1 MLSEFGFRKD
11 ARLPKQIRNI
21 IYQTGIYSNADGS
34 AYIEQGGTK
43 VLCAVYGPRE
53 GRIKSRIQEES
64 AIVVCQYSQS
74 TFSVP
79 DRRNRPRGDRRGNT
93 NSRLLERAFEAVIF
107 VNLYPRS
114 QIDIFFEVIEAS
126 FKGSMTIETI
136 VQYYELFKK
145 KFNAADGGNL
155 AACVNAGSLALADAG
170 IPMRGLASAVECG
183 CVDGV
188 SCTDT
193 SSREQILFFRSD
205 GGNLA
210 ACVNAGSLALAD
222 AGIPM
227 RGLASAVE
235 CGCVDGVSC
244 TDTSSRE
251 QSELIPRITI
261 ATVGGREEI
270 ILISLKNLVHRS
282 HLTEFLKS
290 AIDACAQIHS
300 CLETAVFENVKT
312 AHRL

>member
-114 QIDIFFEVIEAS
+114 QIDIFFEVIEA
-126 FKGSMTIETI
+126 
-136 VQYYELFKK
+136 
-145 KFNAADGGNL
+145 
-155 AACVNAGSLALADAG
+155 
-170 IPMRGLASAVECG
+170 
-183 CVDGV
+183 
-188 SCTDT
+188 
-193 SSREQILFFRSD
+193 D

-312 AHRL
+312 VHRL

>member
-114 QIDIFFEVIEAS
+114 QIDIFFEA
-126 FKGSMTIETI
+126 
-136 VQYYELFKK
+136 
-145 KFNAADGGNL
+145 
-155 AACVNAGSLALADAG
+155 
-170 IPMRGLASAVECG
+170 
-183 CVDGV
+183 
-188 SCTDT
+188 
-193 SSREQILFFRSD
+193 D

>member
-1 MLSEFGFRKD
+1 MLDFQNKSV
-11 ARLPKQIRNI
+11 
-21 IYQTGIYSNADGS
+21 IY
-34 AYIEQGGTK
+34 YIKRVFIHMLMALLILNKE

-53 GRIKSRIQEES
+53 GRMKSRIQEES

-114 QIDIFFEVIEAS
+114 QIDIFFE
-126 FKGSMTIETI
+126 
-136 VQYYELFKK
+136 
-145 KFNAADGGNL
+145 ADGGNL

-170 IPMRGLASAVECG
+170 IPMRGL
-183 CVDGV
+183 
-188 SCTDT
+188 
-193 SSREQILFFRSD
+193 
-205 GGNLA
+205 
-210 ACVNAGSLALAD
+210 
-222 AGIPM
+222 P
-227 RGLASAVE
+227 SAVE

-270 ILISLKNLVHRS
+270 ILISLKNLVHKS

-300 CLETAVFENVKT
+300 CLEAAVFESVKT

>member
-1 MLSEFGFRKD
+1 MLNEFGFRKD

-93 NSRLLERAFEAVIF
+93 NSRLLERAFEAVVF

-114 QIDIFFEVIEAS
+114 QIDIFFEA
-126 FKGSMTIETI
+126 
-136 VQYYELFKK
+136 
-145 KFNAADGGNL
+145 
-155 AACVNAGSLALADAG
+155 
-170 IPMRGLASAVECG
+170 
-183 CVDGV
+183 
-188 SCTDT
+188 
-193 SSREQILFFRSD
+193 D

-300 CLETAVFENVKT
+300 CLETAVFEDVKT

>member
-21 IYQTGIYSNADGS
+21 LYQTGVYSQADGS

-93 NSRLLERAFEAVIF
+93 NSRLLERAFESVIF

-114 QIDIFFEVIEAS
+114 QIDIFFE
-126 FKGSMTIETI
+126 
-136 VQYYELFKK
+136 
-145 KFNAADGGNL
+145 ADGGNL

-170 IPMRGLASAVECG
+170 IPMRGLVSAIECG

-188 SCTDT
+188 PC
-193 SSREQILFFRSD
+193 
-205 GGNLA
+205 A
-210 ACVNAGSLALAD
+210 
-222 AGIPM
+222 
-227 RGLASAVE
+227 
-235 CGCVDGVSC
+235 
-244 TDTSSRE
+244 DTSSRE

-261 ATVGGREEI
+261 AT
-270 ILISLKNLVHRS
+270 NLVHRS

-300 CLETAVFENVKT
+300 CLETIVFENVKT

>member
-1 MLSEFGFRKD
+1 MLNEFGFRKD

-93 NSRLLERAFEAVIF
+93 NSRLLERAFEAVVF

-136 VQYYELFKK
+136 
-145 KFNAADGGNL
+145 ADGGNL

-193 SSREQILFFRSD
+193 SSREQTSLRKLHPPKYVKSRLF
-205 GGNLA
+205 A
-210 ACVNAGSLALAD
+210 VNGS
-222 AGIPM
+222 
-227 RGLASAVE
+227 
-235 CGCVDGVSC
+235 
-244 TDTSSRE
+244 
-251 QSELIPRITI
+251 
-261 ATVGGREEI
+261 
-270 ILISLKNLVHRS
+270 
-282 HLTEFLKS
+282 
-290 AIDACAQIHS
+290 
-300 CLETAVFENVKT
+300 
-312 AHRL
+312 